1 MACLHRYVFT
11 GKNDTVSGN
20 VLPGNAYANSVAIGF
35 RIGQV
40 FPAVARSADHIR
52 LSVRPDADILTR
64 RKRRLLP
71 DRDNAFIFQRGII
84 HGSGYVGFAIVIG
97 FSVHGITAN
106 IIVGIGS
113 RAEIIGQGSRQF
125 FCVVIGF

>member
-11 GKNDTVSGN
+11 RKNDTVRRN
-20 VLPGNAYANSVAIGF
+20 VLPGNACANPVAIGF

-52 LSVRPDADILTR
+52 LGVCPDINILAR
-64 RKRRLLP
+64 RKRCLLP
-71 DRDNAFIFQRGII
+71 NRDNAFIFQRGII

-97 FSVHGITAN
+97 FSVHGIAAN
-106 IIVGIGS
+106 IVVGIGS
-113 RAEIIGQGSRQF
+113 RTEIIGKSSRQF